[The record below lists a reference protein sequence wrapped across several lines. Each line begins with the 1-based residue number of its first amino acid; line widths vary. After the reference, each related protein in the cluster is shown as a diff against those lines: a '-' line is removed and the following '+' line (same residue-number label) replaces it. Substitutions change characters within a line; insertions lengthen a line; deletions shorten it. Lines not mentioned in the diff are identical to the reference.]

1 MPKLFHYTS
10 ILLLIS
16 GAYVGRLQRLAI
28 VLLTLHYMVEMSFH
42 LSRILHYHQKEYI
55 ASLGFSLWHGLSVI
69 CKVVTIVLS
78 VITLQFGLRKTDH
91 GGDDDD
97 GTEVPFYDSPLYRVI
112 GLAALLLLEAI
123 MGWNFVSYLL
133 SRREDGTGET
143 LAKPTRKNKETKN
156 SEKKK
161 N

>member
-1 MPKLFHYTS
+1 MHVYCTS
-10 ILLLIS
+10 I
-16 GAYVGRLQRLAI
+16 
-28 VLLTLHYMVEMSFH
+28 VEH
-42 LSRILHYHQKEYI
+42 DKYL
-55 ASLGFSLWHGLSVI
+55 VI
-69 CKVVTIVLS
+69 
-78 VITLQFGLRKTDH
+78 F
-91 GGDDDD
+91 
-97 GTEVPFYDSPLYRVI
+97 RVI